1 MMNKWLTVTE
11 EGNKLFLFDMDRIRT
26 QPDKVQSRLRINLND
41 QHFLSVLEVVQ
52 LSCIC
57 VIAGNEVSFY
67 N

>member
-11 EGNKLFLFDMDRIRT
+11 EGNKMFLYDMDRIRT

-41 QHFLSVLEVVQ
+41 QNFLTVLEVVQ

-57 VIAGNEVSFY
+57 VVAGNEVSFY

>member
-1 MMNKWLTVTE
+1 MNKWLTVTE